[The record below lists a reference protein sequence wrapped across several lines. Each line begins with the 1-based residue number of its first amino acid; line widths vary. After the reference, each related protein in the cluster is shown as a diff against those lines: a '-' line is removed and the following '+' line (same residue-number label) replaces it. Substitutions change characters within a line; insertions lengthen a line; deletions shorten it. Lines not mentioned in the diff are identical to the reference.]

1 MVVHIVFITLLFI
14 IYYITGGVKSEQS
27 QVTRKRQVTYMGI
40 LMFLFA
46 ALRSPVVGSDLLG
59 YDKVEA
65 GYWLDYLQD
74 ALMSFG
80 EVLVNRAG
88 RDPVFH
94 CFLKLLSYVS
104 DSPQLMLVVIG
115 GIFAF
120 GFSYFVYHT
129 KGNVLLSYMML
140 IGFRIFSFSLS
151 GLRQTI
157 AMGLIFI
164 AYICLRDKRYVWYVI
179 LTLIA
184 SAFHTSA
191 LVFFV
196 SFPLIFVRSR
206 IVFGGL
212 LLLLLLNFSSG
223 GLIVNYLASV
233 FYSGRFHN
241 YLARSVG
248 MEFEGGATFFI
259 YIIFYFLILLSY
271 PSIRIKD
278 STFSKEFN
286 IMSMGIFF
294 STIGQSMDNV
304 FRIAYYF
311 VFLLFPATS
320 QMIAAL
326 VNNKRAYSF
335 ICSVLSIMLAIQYI
349 PLGTGAGTDHY
360 EFFWN
365 YRY

>member
-1 MVVHIVFITLLFI
+1 MGIHIAFLVLLFI
-14 IYYITGGVKSEQS
+14 VYYFTGGVNSEHNPLI
-27 QVTRKRQVTYMGI
+27 RKRQVTWMGI

-46 ALRSPVVGSDLLG
+46 ALRSPVVGVDLLG
-59 YDKVEA
+59 YGNGEA
-65 GYWLDYLQD
+65 GYWLDYSQD
-74 ALMSFG
+74 AQMSFV
-80 EVLVNRAG
+80 EIFVNRAG

-164 AYICLRDKRYVWYVI
+164 AYICLRDKKYVWYVI

-196 SFPLIFVRSR
+196 SFPLMFVRSR

-212 LLLLLLNFSSG
+212 LLLLLLNFSTG

-233 FYSGRFHN
+233 FYSGRFDN
-241 YLARSVG
+241 YLSRSAG

-259 YIIFYFLILLSY
+259 YIIFYFLIVFSY
-271 PSIRIKD
+271 PSIRKKD
-278 STFSKEFN
+278 SSFNKEFN
-286 IMSMGIFF
+286 ILSMGIFF

-311 VFLLFPATS
+311 IFVLFPATS
-320 QMIAAL
+320 QMIMSAVKDKRSNSLICLAASL
-326 VNNKRAYSF
+326 
-335 ICSVLSIMLAIQYI
+335 LLAVQYI
-349 PLGTGAGTDHY
+349 LLGTGAGTDHY
-360 EFFWN
+360 EFIWN